1 MRSIAAERS
10 AAGTSVGDAARPQ
23 RRADVAYGLGLGL
36 GILFI
41 VILGPLERRIELA
54 HINDFS
60 GLWSGARAIV
70 LGIDPYETTGWRALV
85 DSLGVHDSGA
95 LVNDYFPWVSLALL
109 PFGFLSVEAA
119 GWIWMVLTVVAGAL
133 GLRALLRAYLPGRAI
148 EHGIFGLA
156 LLVTQPGFHTLVL
169 GQWAFLLLAA
179 VSASV
184 LALRADRPVR
194 AGLLSLAFLLKP
206 QLFVFTALRLFMR
219 RRVAIV
225 GVLSGAAVVV
235 VSTALFPH
243 WIGAWL
249 SDVGP
254 VRIVRSASV
263 PVALSD
269 LFGPAGATAGY
280 ALILVG
286 AFVATRFG
294 VRSNASLAVWL
305 ALSSAGAIYTWS
317 YDDLLLLVPIVIAA
331 SVLLARRGP
340 ASARIFALSAV
351 GVLFLVSPLFYAL
364 AVARHR
370 ESFTAAIPVLLFVV
384 VVARLWPYR
393 KTA

>member
-1 MRSIAAERS
+1 MAPERS
-10 AAGTSVGDAARPQ
+10 AAGPSVGDAARPE
-23 RRADVAYGLGLGL
+23 RRADIAYGLGLGL

-119 GWIWMVLTVVAGAL
+119 GWVWMLIGVTVAAVA
-133 GLRALLRAYLPGRAI
+133 LRSLLRAYLPGRAL
-148 EHGIFGLA
+148 EHGLFGLA
-156 LLVTQPGFHTLVL
+156 LLVTQPGFHALVL
-169 GQWAFLLLAA
+169 GQWAFLLLGAVAA
-179 VSASV
+179 GV

-194 AGLLSLAFLLKP
+194 AGVLSLAFLLKP
-206 QLFVFTALRLFMR
+206 QLFVFTALRFFMR
-219 RRVAIV
+219 RRVALVAIAA
-225 GVLSGAAVVV
+225 GAAVVA

-243 WIGAWL
+243 WIAAWL

-269 LFGPAGATAGY
+269 VFGPAGATAGY
-280 ALILVG
+280 ALIVVG

-294 VRSNASLAVWL
+294 TRSDASLAVWL
-305 ALSSAGAIYTWS
+305 ALSSAGAIYSWS
-317 YDDLLLLVPIVIAA
+317 YDDLLLLVPIVITA
-331 SVLLARRGP
+331 SVLVARRGVAP
-340 ASARIFALSAV
+340 ARAFAV
-351 GVLFLVSPLFYAL
+351 GALGILFIVAPLLYAL

-370 ESFTAAIPVLLFVV
+370 ESFSAVIPVLVFALIVTS
-384 VVARLWPYR
+384 LWPYR
-393 KTA
+393 RTA

>member
-1 MRSIAAERS
+1 VQAE
-10 AAGTSVGDAARPQ
+10 
-23 RRADVAYGLGLGL
+23 RRADLAFLGGLAV

-60 GLWSGARAIV
+60 GLWLGGHAIV

-109 PFGFLSVEAA
+109 PFGFLTVEAA
-119 GWIWMVLTVVAGAL
+119 GWIWMVLSIAAGAL
-133 GLRALLRAYLPGRAI
+133 GLRALLRAFLPGRAL
-148 EHGIFGLA
+148 EHGAFGLA

-169 GQWAFLLLAA
+169 GQWAFLLLGA
-179 VSASV
+179 VSAAV
-184 LALRADRPVR
+184 LALRADHRVR
-194 AGLLSLAFLLKP
+194 AGLLCLAFLLKP
-206 QLFVFTALRLFMR
+206 QLFVFTALRFFMD
-219 RRVAIV
+219 RRVALVAI
-225 GVLSGAAVVV
+225 LSGAAVVG

-243 WIGAWL
+243 WIAAWL

-254 VRIVRSASV
+254 VRIVRSASL

-269 LFGPAGATAGY
+269 VFGPAGATAGY
-280 ALILVG
+280 ALIVVG

-294 VRSNASLAVWL
+294 MRSDASLAVWL
-305 ALSSAGAIYTWS
+305 ALSSAGAIYSWS
-317 YDDLLLLVPIVIAA
+317 YDDLLLLVPIVISA
-331 SVLLARRGP
+331 SVVVARRGVAP
-340 ASARIFALSAV
+340 ARAFAMGAL
-351 GVLFLVSPLFYAL
+351 GILFIIAPLLYAL

-370 ESFTAAIPVLLFVV
+370 ESFSAVIPVLVFALIVTS
-384 VVARLWPYR
+384 LWPYR
-393 KTA
+393 RTA

>member
-1 MRSIAAERS
+1 VRA
-10 AAGTSVGDAARPQ
+10 D
-23 RRADVAYGLGLGL
+23 RRADLAYLGGLAI

-70 LGIDPYETTGWRALV
+70 LGVDPYETTGWRALV
-85 DSLGVHDSGA
+85 DQLAVHDSGA

-109 PFGFLSVEAA
+109 PFGVLSVETA
-119 GWIWMVLTVVAGAL
+119 GWIWMFLTVAVGAL

-148 EHGIFGLA
+148 EHGVFGLA

-169 GQWAFLLLAA
+169 GQWAFLLLGA
-179 VSASV
+179 VSAGV
-184 LALRADRPVR
+184 LAIRADRPVR
-194 AGLLSLAFLLKP
+194 AGVLSLAFLLKP
-206 QLFVFTALRLFMR
+206 QIFVFTALRFFMD

-225 GVLSGAAVVV
+225 GVGAGATVVV
-235 VSTALFPH
+235 LATALFPH

-254 VRIVRSASV
+254 VRIVRSASA
-263 PVALSD
+263 PVALTD
-269 LFGPAGATAGY
+269 VFGPPGAIAGY
-280 ALILVG
+280 ALIVVG
-286 AFVATRFG
+286 TVVATRFG
-294 VRSNASLAVWL
+294 VRGDASLAVWL

-317 YDDLLLLVPIVIAA
+317 YDDLLLLVPIVITA
-331 SVLLARRGP
+331 SVLFARRGLRP
-340 ASARIFALSAV
+340 SRRFALVAV
-351 GVLFLVSPLFYAL
+351 GILFVVSPLFYAV

-370 ESFTAAIPVLLFVV
+370 ESFTAAIPVLLFVMI
-384 VVARLWPYR
+384 VASLWPYR
-393 KTA
+393 RTA

>member
-1 MRSIAAERS
+1 MQAE
-10 AAGTSVGDAARPQ
+10 
-23 RRADVAYGLGLGL
+23 RRADLAYLGGLAV

-41 VILGPLERRIELA
+41 VILGPLERRTELA

-109 PFGFLSVEAA
+109 PFGVLSVEAA
-119 GWIWMVLTVVAGAL
+119 GWIWMVLTVAAGAL
-133 GLRALLRAYLPGRAI
+133 GLRALLRAFLPGQAV
-148 EHGIFGLA
+148 EHGVFGLA

-169 GQWAFLLLAA
+169 GQWAFLLLGA
-179 VSASV
+179 VSAVV
-184 LALRADRPVR
+184 LALRADRRVR
-194 AGLLSLAFLLKP
+194 AGLLCLAFLLKP
-206 QLFVFTALRLFMR
+206 QLFVFTALRSFAHR
-219 RRVAIV
+219 GVARVAI
-225 GVLSGAAVVV
+225 LSGAAVVV

-243 WIGAWL
+243 WIEAWL

-254 VRIVRSASV
+254 VRIVRSASL

-269 LFGPAGATAGY
+269 LFGPAGTVAGY
-280 ALILVG
+280 GLILIGVV
-286 AFVATRFG
+286 VATRFG
-294 VRSNASLAVWL
+294 LRSDASLAVWL

-331 SVLLARRGP
+331 SVVLARRG
-340 ASARIFALSAV
+340 SAGARSFALGAL
-351 GVLFLVSPLFYAL
+351 GVLFVVSPLFYAL

-370 ESFTAAIPVLLFVV
+370 ESFTAAIPVLLFSAIVV
-384 VVARLWPYR
+384 RLWPYR
-393 KTA
+393 TPA

>member
-1 MRSIAAERS
+1 VQAE
-10 AAGTSVGDAARPQ
+10 
-23 RRADVAYGLGLGL
+23 RRADLAYFAGLAL

-41 VILGPLERRIELA
+41 VILGPLERRVDLA

-85 DSLGVHDSGA
+85 DSLAVHDSGA

-109 PFGFLSVEAA
+109 PFGLVSVETA
-119 GWIWMVLTVVAGAL
+119 GWIWMFLTVAVGAL
-133 GLRALLRAYLPGRAI
+133 GLRALLRAYLPGRTV
-148 EHGIFGLA
+148 EHGLCGLA

-169 GQWAFLLLAA
+169 GQWAFLLLGA
-179 VSASV
+179 VSAGV

-194 AGLLSLAFLLKP
+194 AGLLSLTFLLKP
-206 QLFVFTALRLFMR
+206 QILVFTALRFFMD
-219 RRVAIV
+219 RRVGLIAI
-225 GVLSGAAVVV
+225 GAGTAVVV
-235 VSTALFPH
+235 FSTALFPH
-243 WIGAWL
+243 WIAAWL

-269 LFGPAGATAGY
+269 LFGPAGAIAGY

-294 VRSNASLAVWL
+294 VRSDASLAVWL

-317 YDDLLLLVPIVIAA
+317 YDDLLLLVPIVITV
-331 SVLLARRGP
+331 SVLFVRRGP
-340 ASARIFALSAV
+340 APSRRFAIAAV
-351 GVLFLVSPLFYAL
+351 GVLFVLSPLFYAL

-370 ESFTAAIPVLLFVV
+370 ESFTAAIPVLLFIAI
-384 VVARLWPYR
+384 VARLWPYR
-393 KTA
+393 KMT